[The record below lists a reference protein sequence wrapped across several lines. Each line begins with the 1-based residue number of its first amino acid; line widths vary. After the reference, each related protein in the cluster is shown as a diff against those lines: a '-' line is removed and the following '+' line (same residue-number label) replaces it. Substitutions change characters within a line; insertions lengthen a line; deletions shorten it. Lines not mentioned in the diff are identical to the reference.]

1 MSVNHIT
8 ACWRVLAAALT
19 TLLSFW
25 PTKRTRPEPD
35 ACSGPEPPEDSQR
48 HQRFHQW
55 GMSVCSVGIFP
66 TSYHH
71 LYCLQPLKVS
81 PLHIGGVFS
90 HKRSLLCSV
99 FSQSFFVFSH
109 ESSVIQTFGERSH
122 SWWAWKRWY
131 QRWPPQIRPDLRA
144 TPSPMIELNTRASM
158 VEGLCLKSRD
168 TCF

>member
-1 MSVNHIT
+1 MCVNHIP

-25 PTKRTRPEPD
+25 PTKSTRPEPD
-35 ACSGPEPPEDSQR
+35 SCSGPEPPEASQR
-48 HQRFHQW
+48 HQQFHQW
-55 GMSVCSVGIFP
+55 WMSVCSVGIFP

-90 HKRSLLCSV
+90 HRRSLLCSV

-109 ESSVIQTFGERSH
+109 ESSVTQTFGERSH
-122 SWWAWKRWY
+122 SWWAERDGINDGLHRYGLTWGPRRVPWLSSTLGPQWWKAY
-131 QRWPPQIRPDLRA
+131 A
-144 TPSPMIELNTRASM
+144 
-158 VEGLCLKSRD
+158 
-168 TCF
+168 